1 MKIHLDKS
9 LPGGNIAVP
18 SSKSYTIRG
27 LIAAAQANG
36 QSHIISP
43 LIADDTLATRQVLSE
58 LGIDISTDAGSESW
72 EITGNTFKAPSGNL
86 FCRESAATLRFMSA
100 VCARLPFECHLL
112 AGHSLMR
119 RPMLPLIQALHQ
131 LGIEIETRGN
141 TTVINGQFITRSK
154 VSLPGN
160 ISSQYVSALM
170 LMAPACTHGLEIHLA
185 TPPASLPYLKMTKQT
200 LGSFGIKVHSSIDW
214 QEISI
219 PPQPYLPARYRVE
232 GDWSSA
238 SSFLALGAI
247 AAPVFISNLDTD
259 SFQADRIMIK
269 FLAEMGAEIES
280 GQNWV
285 KVNPKPLSG
294 INADL
299 THSIDLLPA
308 LAVAAACAK
317 GQSILSGVRQA
328 RIKESNRIRAVS
340 QGLSAMGINIIEEY
354 DRLIIEGGQPKGAEI
369 DSFGDHRIAMAFGIL
384 GSVVGETHISDAE
397 CVTKT
402 YPDFWKN
409 LESLGGKVTQDV

>member
-1 MKIHLDKS
+1 MKIRLDKS
-9 LPGGNIAVP
+9 LPGGEIAVP

-36 QSHIISP
+36 QSRIISP
-43 LIADDTLATRQVLSE
+43 LAADDTLASRQVLSG
-58 LGIDISTDAGSESW
+58 LGIDINTDAEAESW
-72 EITGNTFKAPSGNL
+72 QLTGNTFKKPAGNL

-100 VCARLPFECHLL
+100 VCARLPFECRLL

-141 TTVINGQFITRSK
+141 TTVIKGGEITRSK

-170 LMAPACTHGLEIHLA
+170 LMAPACKSGLEIHLA

-200 LGSFGIKVHSSIDW
+200 LESFGIKAYTSIDW

-247 AAPVFISNLDTD
+247 AAPLFISNLDTE

-269 FLAEMGAEIES
+269 FLSEMGAEVES

-285 KVNPKPLSG
+285 KVSPKPLTA
-294 INADL
+294 IQADL

-308 LAVAAACAK
+308 LAITAACAK

-340 QGLSAMGINIIEEY
+340 QGLSAMGINVTEED
-354 DRLIIEGGQPKGAEI
+354 DRLIIEGGMPRGAEI
-369 DSFGDHRIAMAFGIL
+369 DSLGDHRIAMAFGAL
-384 GSVVGETHISDAE
+384 GAVTGETCISEVE
-397 CVTKT
+397 CVSKT
-402 YPDFWKN
+402 YPDFWQK
-409 LESLGGKVTQDV
+409 LESLGGKVIKDV

>member
-1 MKIHLDKS
+1 MKIHLAKS
-9 LPGGNIAVP
+9 LPGGEIAVP

-27 LIAAAQANG
+27 LVAAAQANG

-43 LIADDTLATRQVLSE
+43 LIADDTLATRQVLSG
-58 LGIDISTDAGSESW
+58 LGIDINTKTEDGSW
-72 EITGNTFKAPSGNL
+72 QITGNTFKKPEGNL

-141 TTVINGQFITRSK
+141 TTVIKGGEITRSK

-170 LMAPACTHGLEIHLA
+170 LMAPACKNGLEIHLA

-200 LGSFGIKVHSSIDW
+200 LESFGIKVFSSINW

-247 AAPVFISNLDTD
+247 AAPVFVSNLDTD

-269 FLAEMGAEIES
+269 YLTEMGAEAES
-280 GQNWV
+280 GQNWI
-285 KVNPKPLSG
+285 KVSPKPLSA

-340 QGLSAMGINIIEEY
+340 QGLVAMGINVTEED
-354 DRLIIEGGQPKGAEI
+354 DRLIIDGGYPKGTEI
-369 DSFGDHRIAMAFGIL
+369 DSFGDHRIAMAFGVL
-384 GSVVGETHISDAE
+384 GAVVGETHISDAE
-397 CVTKT
+397 CVSKT
-402 YPDFWKN
+402 YPGFWEQ
-409 LESLGGKVTQDV
+409 LESLGGKVIKDV

>member
-1 MKIHLDKS
+1 MKIHLAKS
-9 LPGGNIAVP
+9 LPGGEIAVP

-27 LIAAAQANG
+27 LVAAAQANG

-43 LIADDTLATRQVLSE
+43 LVADDTLATRQVLSG
-58 LGIDISTDAGSESW
+58 LDIDINTKTEDGSW
-72 EITGNTFKAPSGNL
+72 QITGNTFKKPEGNL

-100 VCARLPFECHLL
+100 VCARLLFECHLL

-141 TTVINGQFITRSK
+141 TTVIKGGEITRSK

-170 LMAPACTHGLEIHLA
+170 LMAPACKNGLEIHLA

-200 LGSFGIKVHSSIDW
+200 LESFGIKVFSSINW

-247 AAPVFISNLDTD
+247 AAPVFVSNLDTD

-269 FLAEMGAEIES
+269 YLTEMGAEAES

-285 KVNPKPLSG
+285 KVSPKPLSA

-340 QGLSAMGINIIEEY
+340 QGLVAMGINVTEED
-354 DRLIIEGGQPKGAEI
+354 DRLIIDGGYPKGTEI
-369 DSFGDHRIAMAFGIL
+369 DSFGDHRIAMAFGVL
-384 GSVVGETHISDAE
+384 GAVVGETHISDAE
-397 CVTKT
+397 CVSKT
-402 YPDFWKN
+402 YPGFWEQ
-409 LESLGGKVTQDV
+409 LESLGGKVIKDV